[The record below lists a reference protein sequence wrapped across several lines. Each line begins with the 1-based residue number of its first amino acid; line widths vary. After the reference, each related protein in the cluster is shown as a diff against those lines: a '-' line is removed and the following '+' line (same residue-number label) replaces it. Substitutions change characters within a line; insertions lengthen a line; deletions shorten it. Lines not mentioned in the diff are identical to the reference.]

1 MNFMPFILIL
11 AIIII
16 DQVTKYAIVSNM
28 ELYESIPV
36 IEGVFHITYT
46 RNYGAAFSI
55 LQNQKTFFIT
65 VTTIVSIIIFY
76 MIIRFY
82 KKLDKVLLYSLS
94 LIVAGAI
101 GNLIDRIRLEHV
113 TDFLDFRIWP
123 IFNVAD
129 MSVVAG
135 AILMAWYVFFIEPKK
150 EKVKKDDQLG

>member
-1 MNFMPFILIL
+1 MPFILIL
-11 AIIII
+11 LIIII
-16 DQVTKYAIVSNM
+16 DQVTKYSIVSNM

-36 IEGVFHITYT
+36 IKNVFHITYT

-55 LQNQKTFFIT
+55 LQNQKNFFIT

-82 KKLDKVLLYSLS
+82 KKFDKVLLYSLA
-94 LIVAGAI
+94 LIAAGAI

-135 AILMAWYVFFIEPKK
+135 AMLMAWYVFFIEPKK
-150 EKVKKDDQLG
+150 EKIKKDDQLG